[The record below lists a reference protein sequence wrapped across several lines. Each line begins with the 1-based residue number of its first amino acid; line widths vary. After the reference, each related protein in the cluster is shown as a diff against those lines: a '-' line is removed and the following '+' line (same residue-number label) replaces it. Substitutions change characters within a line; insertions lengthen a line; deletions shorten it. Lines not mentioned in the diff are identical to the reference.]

1 MNEPKL
7 SVKVL
12 FVCMGNICRSPTGE
26 GVFRHYVR
34 RAGHESLIQIE
45 SAGTIGF
52 HAGNPPD
59 IRMTEAASRR
69 GYRLESRARQVTR
82 EDIEDFDLIISMDH
96 DNLMDLENLAGGRR
110 PHIRM
115 LGSYLGGQGGNDTAP
130 PVPDPYYGGPAGFD
144 EVLDMIESA
153 CPAILEHCLAL
164 MHEKQ
169 QQ

>member
-1 MNEPKL
+1 MNETTQP
-7 SVKVL
+7 VRVL

-26 GVFRHYVR
+26 GVFRHFVR
-34 RAGHESLIQIE
+34 EAGYESLILID

-69 GYRLESRARQVTR
+69 GYTLESRARRVMRQ
-82 EDIEDFDLIISMDH
+82 DIDDFDLIISMDH
-96 DNLMDLENLAGGRR
+96 DNLMELHNLAGGPQ

-115 LGSYLGGQGGNDTAP
+115 LGSYLDGYDSNDTAP

-153 CPAILEHCLAL
+153 SPAILQHCLDL
-164 MHEKQ
+164 MREKL
-169 QQ
+169 